1 MMLFSP
7 GGHNG
12 AFAGSSFRGLAQS
25 QIVIYV
31 VCLCCQSVDRDNG
44 R

>member
-1 MMLFSP
+1 MGLLLVRV
-7 GGHNG
+7 
-12 AFAGSSFRGLAQS
+12 FRGLAQS